1 MSVLEVDMASS
12 NNKMS
17 IETYKVNL
25 FYLLVLRYTYILELD
40 FIMVFNLALFA
51 SSFVRTCKLFM
62 SSCTTSLTKGSIYN
76 NTTLK

>member
-25 FYLLVLRYTYILELD
+25 FYLLVLRYTYILELR
-40 FIMVFNLALFA
+40 FYNGLQFGLLRFVF
-51 SSFVRTCKLFM
+51 RRYM
-62 SSCTTSLTKGSIYN
+62 
-76 NTTLK
+76 